1 MPSDFRWHSFLVSA
15 GYLPDTRKIQDSPH
29 FNLILNTKK
38 VAWKVKTM
46 TAFFVAQNEEKENE
60 KYD

>member
-1 MPSDFRWHSFLVSA
+1 M
-15 GYLPDTRKIQDSPH
+15 QQ
-29 FNLILNTKK
+29 K

-60 KYD
+60 KHD

>member
-1 MPSDFRWHSFLVSA
+1 MQLISQKTKICKPFPKILIPVSFLHEPA
-15 GYLPDTRKIQDSPH
+15 
-29 FNLILNTKK
+29 ILHS
-38 VAWKVKTM
+38 KTM

>member
-1 MPSDFRWHSFLVSA
+1 MRVCSSWNYCSMNNS
-15 GYLPDTRKIQDSPH
+15 G
-29 FNLILNTKK
+29 LILNTKK

-60 KYD
+60 KHD